1 MLQSHMRDKG
11 KNSTSAVVANAQ
23 PFLSRR
29 KMINRLV
36 RSANITFSLIPN
48 KR

>member
-11 KNSTSAVVANAQ
+11 KNSTSAAAAKTRS
-23 PFLSRR
+23 FLFRR
-29 KMINRLV
+29 KMINKLASSV
-36 RSANITFSLIPN
+36 NITFSLIPN